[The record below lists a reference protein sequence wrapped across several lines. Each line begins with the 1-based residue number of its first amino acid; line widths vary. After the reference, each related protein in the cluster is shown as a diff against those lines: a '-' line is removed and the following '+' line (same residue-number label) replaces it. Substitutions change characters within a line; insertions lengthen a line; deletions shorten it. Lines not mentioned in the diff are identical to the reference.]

1 MRPAFLTL
9 RASRKKAHVAN
20 SSSRVSVWLDAR
32 PILTAPLP
40 RGTPSRMRS
49 QQRPTPP
56 DPEDVAKPWVRT
68 HTPRPDE
75 LSRETFEFIAAIDEY
90 KRKHMR
96 SFLSDREVLGV
107 LRSLGYGRRAPSAEP
122 TEAELAEYAEARARY
137 RTEHG
142 RLFPT
147 WSEVFQ
153 LLLELGYQR
162 EEPRSAA

>member
-1 MRPAFLTL
+1 M
-9 RASRKKAHVAN
+9 
-20 SSSRVSVWLDAR
+20 
-32 PILTAPLP
+32 
-40 RGTPSRMRS
+40 
-49 QQRPTPP
+49 TPP
-56 DPEDVAKPWVRT
+56 KPRPNPADPQDGSKPWVRT

-107 LRSLGYGRRAPSAEP
+107 LRALGYGRPSTSGEP
-122 TEAELAEYAEARARY
+122 SEAELAEYAESRARY
-137 RTEHG
+137 RAEHG

-147 WSEVFQ
+147 WSEVFE
-153 LLLELGYQR
+153 LLLALGYHR

>member
-1 MRPAFLTL
+1 M
-9 RASRKKAHVAN
+9 
-20 SSSRVSVWLDAR
+20 
-32 PILTAPLP
+32 
-40 RGTPSRMRS
+40 TPPK
-49 QQRPTPP
+49 QRPTPP
-56 DPEDVAKPWVRT
+56 APEDGAKPWVRT

-90 KRKHMR
+90 KRKHLR

-107 LRSLGYGRRAPSAEP
+107 LYGLGYGRRPGTSGP
-122 TEAELAEYAEARARY
+122 DDAELTEYAEVRARY

-153 LLLELGYQR
+153 LLLDLGYQR
-162 EEPRSAA
+162 QEPRSAA

>member
-1 MRPAFLTL
+1 MRP
-9 RASRKKAHVAN
+9 N
-20 SSSRVSVWLDAR
+20 Q
-32 PILTAPLP
+32 
-40 RGTPSRMRS
+40 RS
-49 QQRPTPP
+49 TPP
-56 DPEDVAKPWVRT
+56 DPEGGQKPWVRT

-107 LRSLGYGRRAPSAEP
+107 LRALGYGRAQPSTEP
-122 TEAELAEYAEARARY
+122 SEKELADYAAARARY
-137 RTEHG
+137 RAEHG

-153 LLLELGYQR
+153 LLLDLGYQR
-162 EEPRSAA
+162 LEQGDAA

>member
-1 MRPAFLTL
+1 M
-9 RASRKKAHVAN
+9 
-20 SSSRVSVWLDAR
+20 
-32 PILTAPLP
+32 
-40 RGTPSRMRS
+40 TPPK
-49 QQRPTPP
+49 QRPVRP
-56 DPEDVAKPWVRT
+56 DPKDDAKPWVRT

-107 LRSLGYGRRAPSAEP
+107 LRTLGYGRESAGPEPS
-122 TEAELAEYAEARARY
+122 EAELAEYAGARTRY

-162 EEPRSAA
+162 EEPRNAA

>member
-1 MRPAFLTL
+1 
-9 RASRKKAHVAN
+9 
-20 SSSRVSVWLDAR
+20 
-32 PILTAPLP
+32 
-40 RGTPSRMRS
+40 MRS

-107 LRSLGYGRRAPSAEP
+107 LFALGYGRGRRGGEA
-122 TEAELAEYAEARARY
+122 TESELGEYAAARARY
-137 RTEHG
+137 RAEHG

-153 LLLELGYQR
+153 LLLDLGYQR
-162 EEPRSAA
+162 QEPRNAA

>member
-1 MRPAFLTL
+1 MRP
-9 RASRKKAHVAN
+9 N
-20 SSSRVSVWLDAR
+20 Q
-32 PILTAPLP
+32 
-40 RGTPSRMRS
+40 RS
-49 QQRPTPP
+49 TPP
-56 DPEDVAKPWVRT
+56 APEDDEKPWVRT

-107 LRSLGYGRRAPSAEP
+107 LCALGYGSRRGTIEPS
-122 TEAELAEYAEARARY
+122 EAELAEYAAARARY
-137 RTEHG
+137 RAEHG

-153 LLLELGYQR
+153 LLLELGYR
-162 EEPRSAA
+162 RKEPRSAA

>member
-1 MRPAFLTL
+1 MTL
-9 RASRKKAHVAN
+9 PK
-20 SSSRVSVWLDAR
+20 
-32 PILTAPLP
+32 
-40 RGTPSRMRS
+40 
-49 QQRPTPP
+49 QRPTPP
-56 DPEDVAKPWVRT
+56 DRDDDSKPWVRT

-90 KRKHMR
+90 KRKHLR

-107 LRSLGYGRRAPSAEP
+107 LRTLGYGRTSASAEP
-122 TEAELAEYAEARARY
+122 SEAELAEYAEARARY
-137 RTEHG
+137 RAEHG

-153 LLLELGYQR
+153 LLLGLGYQR

>member
-1 MRPAFLTL
+1 MHCALGSPT
-9 RASRKKAHVAN
+9 V
-20 SSSRVSVWLDAR
+20 
-32 PILTAPLP
+32 
-40 RGTPSRMRS
+40 RGELLSRMTL
-49 QQRPTPP
+49 QKPRPTPP
-56 DPEDVAKPWVRT
+56 DPEDATKPWIRT

-96 SFLSDREVLGV
+96 SFLSDREVLTV
-107 LRSLGYGRRAPSAEP
+107 LAALGYGKEGQSSEPSA
-122 TEAELAEYAEARARY
+122 AELAEYAASRARY
-137 RTEHG
+137 RAEHG

-162 EEPRSAA
+162 QEPRNAA

>member
-1 MRPAFLTL
+1 MRP
-9 RASRKKAHVAN
+9 N
-20 SSSRVSVWLDAR
+20 Q
-32 PILTAPLP
+32 
-40 RGTPSRMRS
+40 RS
-49 QQRPTPP
+49 TPP
-56 DPEDVAKPWVRT
+56 DPAGGEKPWVRT

-107 LRSLGYGRRAPSAEP
+107 LRNLGYGSRRGTGEAS
-122 TEAELAEYAEARARY
+122 EAELAEYAAARARY
-137 RTEHG
+137 RAEHG

-153 LLLELGYQR
+153 LLLDLGYQR
-162 EEPRSAA
+162 QEPRSAA

>member
-1 MRPAFLTL
+1 MTPPKQR
-9 RASRKKAHVAN
+9 
-20 SSSRVSVWLDAR
+20 
-32 PILTAPLP
+32 PLP
-40 RGTPSRMRS
+40 
-49 QQRPTPP
+49 
-56 DPEDVAKPWVRT
+56 PEPQDDERPWVRT

-107 LRSLGYGRRAPSAEP
+107 LHALGYGRKGAASEPAEP
-122 TEAELAEYAEARARY
+122 ELSDYAAARARY
-137 RTEHG
+137 RAEHG

-162 EEPRSAA
+162 QEPRSAA